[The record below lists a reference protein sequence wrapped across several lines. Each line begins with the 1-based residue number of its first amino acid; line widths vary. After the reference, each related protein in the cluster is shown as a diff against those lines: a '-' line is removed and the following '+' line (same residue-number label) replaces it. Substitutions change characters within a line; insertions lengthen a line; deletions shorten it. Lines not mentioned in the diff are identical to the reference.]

1 MENGKANP
9 PQFPSPPY
17 LPPLATLMEQMICP
31 RESLAE
37 MKPRIRTWYKARDS
51 KENQAREDVAKVKLQ
66 RQETKKKKR
75 RKEKENGKP
84 NEATREKNTFCKNF
98 ILQMTCK

>member
-9 PQFPSPPY
+9 PVALPNSLPRIPY
-17 LPPLATLMEQMICP
+17 PLAPLMEQMICP

-66 RQETKKKKR
+66 RQEAGEEKK
-75 RKEKENGKP
+75 
-84 NEATREKNTFCKNF
+84 
-98 ILQMTCK
+98 